1 MSSSEPQRA
10 LPPRKNSSPLTT
22 VVGPNIEQNST
33 ANSIHP
39 RLAGDSSNN
48 ATLSRSSSPLETL
61 LSMGFARNR
70 AEKALAATGHRGVRI
85 ASDWLLA
92 HVNDPLLDIS
102 TPRHYFLYLCPVQG
116 CPLARQLQTF
126 WDASQTQ
133 IGWNGAHDLPA
144 HVTLVSG
151 SGMKVPDSQVPQL
164 ISAVKKVAEDFSRD
178 LAVLSSSKGNGI
190 SLEKYVSP
198 NYLGLFV
205 GKNEE
210 ILLGSFV
217 GALSAELSSLGVPNS
232 AIDGIARGGASS
244 PDGSIPSA
252 STGRQSFH
260 MSLGKIIETI
270 YYFDGSKYLLIP
282 FLLDK
287 SY

>member
-22 VVGPNIEQNST
+22 VIGSSESNIPGTSNAEGSQQ
-33 ANSIHP
+33 
-39 RLAGDSSNN
+39 RLVGDSSCN
-48 ATLSRSSSPLETL
+48 ATLSRSNNPLDTL

-92 HVNDPLLDIS
+92 HVNDPLLDIP
-102 TPRHYFLYLCPVQG
+102 TPRNYFLYLCPVQG

-133 IGWNGAHDLPA
+133 IGWNGAHNCPA

-151 SGMKVPDSQVPQL
+151 AGMVVPDSQVPQL
-164 ISAVKKVAEDFSRD
+164 ISAIKKVSDDFSRD

-210 ILLGSFV
+210 ILLGSFI
-217 GALSAELSSLGVPNS
+217 GALSAELSSLEIPTNGL
-232 AIDGIARGGASS
+232 DGISRGGTSS
-244 PDGSIPSA
+244 PDASIASA
-252 STGRQSFH
+252 TGRQSFH
-260 MSLGKIIETI
+260 MSLGKTT
-270 YYFDGSKYLLIP
+270 YYLLIYR
-282 FLLDK
+282 LIDHIWK
-287 SY
+287 Y

>member
-1 MSSSEPQRA
+1 MSSTETQRA

-22 VVGPNIEQNST
+22 VVGST
-33 ANSIHP
+33 ASSTVDISSQDGTTKRP
-39 RLAGDSSNN
+39 AGDSSAN
-48 ATLSRSSSPLETL
+48 ATLSRNTSPLDTL

-92 HVNDPLLDIS
+92 HVNDPLLDVA

-116 CPLARQLQTF
+116 CPSARQLQTF

-133 IGWNGAHDLPA
+133 IGWNGAHNCPA

-151 SGMKVPDSQVPQL
+151 SGMVIPDSQIPQL
-164 ISAVKKVAEDFSRD
+164 VSAIKKVTDDFSRD
-178 LAVLSSSKGNGI
+178 LAVLSSSKGNGV

-210 ILLGSFV
+210 ILLGSFI
-217 GALSAELSSLGVPNS
+217 GALSAELTSLSIPTSGL
-232 AIDGIARGGASS
+232 DGTPKGGSSS
-244 PDGSIPSA
+244 PDSSITTA
-252 STGRQSFH
+252 SGRQSFH
-260 MSLGKIIETI
+260 MSLGLCK
-270 YYFDGSKYLLIP
+270 YYSRWGGNKM
-282 FLLDK
+282 
-287 SY
+287 

>member
-10 LPPRKNSSPLTT
+10 LPPRKNSSPLTLAPT
-22 VVGPNIEQNST
+22 GSNIST
-33 ANSIHP
+33 TTPAEGLQHRLIGEGGGNTTLP
-39 RLAGDSSNN
+39 RC
-48 ATLSRSSSPLETL
+48 SSPLDTL

-92 HVNDPLLDIS
+92 HVNDPLLDVH

-133 IGWNGAHDLPA
+133 IGWNGAHNCPA

-151 SGMKVPDSQVPQL
+151 AGMVVPDTQVPQL
-164 ISAVKKVAEDFSRD
+164 VTAVKKVADDFAKD

-217 GALSAELSSLGVPNS
+217 GALSAELSSLG
-232 AIDGIARGGASS
+232 IQHGGLDGISIGGTSS
-244 PDGSIPSA
+244 PDGSITGVKAS

-260 MSLGKIIETI
+260 MTLGKPRI
-270 YYFDGSKYLLIP
+270 FWV
-282 FLLDK
+282 
-287 SY
+287 

>member
-1 MSSSEPQRA
+1 MSSSERQRA
-10 LPPRKNSSPLTT
+10 LPPRKNSSPLTPALDAT
-22 VVGPNIEQNST
+22 GCNASATTAECKQRLPSESGST
-33 ANSIHP
+33 T
-39 RLAGDSSNN
+39 
-48 ATLSRSSSPLETL
+48 TLSRCSSPLDTL

-92 HVNDPLLDIS
+92 HVNDPLLDVS

-133 IGWNGAHDLPA
+133 IGWNGAHNCPA

-151 SGMKVPDSQVPQL
+151 MVVPDAQVPQL
-164 ISAVKKVAEDFSRD
+164 VSAVKKVVDDFARD

-190 SLEKYVSP
+190 SLEKYASP

-217 GALSAELSSLGVPNS
+217 GALSAELSSLGIQLGGLDGNS
-232 AIDGIARGGASS
+232 IGGNSS
-244 PDGSIPSA
+244 PDGSIATSR
-252 STGRQSFH
+252 GRQAFH
-260 MSLGKIIETI
+260 MTLGKL
-270 YYFDGSKYLLIP
+270 K
-282 FLLDK
+282 
-287 SY
+287 